1 MSQKTIGILGGM
13 GPEATAY
20 FFQLIVRHT
29 QAARDQDHI
38 RIIVWNNPRIP
49 ERTAAVLGRGPSPVP
64 LLRDGVRR
72 LARAGA
78 DFIVVPCITAHA
90 FLREMKAAAPIP
102 ILNILSLI
110 RAFSVNTIPGL
121 ARAGLVAST
130 GTVESGLFTRTF
142 LKAGITVII
151 PKDEEQKK
159 IMEAIFGERGIKAGF
174 TSGRPRRLILR
185 AAGALFRRGAQ
196 AIIAGCTEVPLV
208 LRQNDLPVPLI
219 EPLQIAAEAAI
230 VRAGYS
236 VKSLTLNRAFRY
248 KSRG

>member
-1 MSQKTIGILGGM
+1 MSQKIIGILGGM

-38 RIIVWNNPRIP
+38 PIIVWNNPKIP

-64 LLRDGVRR
+64 LLREGVRR

-78 DFIVVPCITAHA
+78 DIIVVPCITAHA
-90 FLREMKAAAPIP
+90 FLREMKAAASVP
-102 ILNILSLI
+102 ILDILSLT

-121 ARAGLVAST
+121 ARVGLIAST
-130 GTVESGLFTRTF
+130 GTAKSGLFTKTF
-142 LKAGITVII
+142 SRPGITVIT
-151 PKDEEQKK
+151 PTAEEQEK

-174 TSGRPRRLILR
+174 TSGRPRKLILKV
-185 AAGALFRRGAQ
+185 AGALIGRGAQ
-196 AIIAGCTEVPLV
+196 AIIAGCTEVPLA
-208 LRQNDLPVPLI
+208 LRQKDLPVPLI

-230 VRAGYS
+230 ARAGYP

-248 KSRG
+248 KSPG